1 MKFELLKSLKNKKNS
16 ILAIVFFLLC
26 TLQLFSAMRM
36 VGTFAINSENSIK
49 ENITIL
55 SEEIKTAKNDEQQA
69 SIDHK
74 TKQFIQEYIASTE
87 KMLNLLEKQL
97 DSLATK
103 NYKTYWNLESKKK
116 DILLN
121 SQSVQGQDSLQE
133 RIRLEN
139 DQLLITELNKRK
151 LDFEMDLGLPIRA
164 FPFLIGL
171 CQFLSSVLVII
182 LFIVLMGDSLSRDFE
197 NKSFYLYAPVLQ
209 GFKQLILKKNL
220 SNTFLSFALLLGSA
234 GLVFLVAGILNGF
247 NTGDYPLIIGNEQ
260 LGYST
265 ITVWELIFRF
275 IPYYLVVIFFLSS
288 FLTMISALVKKSLA
302 SIGIVIIS
310 YFGYTLVAQSELL
323 TNVKKFIPYSY
334 IDIFKVVTLQELQMP
349 QNVYLVGF
357 IILGACAMAFNYL
370 SAVFLNNVKIL
381 KRCNKFLG
389 LLNLQLKQNQQTR
402 FNVPS
407 RILSFS
413 ALTMHDKRCKLYKC
427 W

>member
-370 SAVFLNNVKIL
+370 SAVFLNNVKI
-381 KRCNKFLG
+381 FE
-389 LLNLQLKQNQQTR
+389 
-402 FNVPS
+402 
-407 RILSFS
+407 
-413 ALTMHDKRCKLYKC
+413 TM
-427 W
+427 

>member
-69 SIDHK
+69 SIDYK

-121 SQSVQGQDSLQE
+121 SQSVKGQDSLQE

-151 LDFEMDLGLPIRA
+151 LDFETDLGLPIRA

-370 SAVFLNNVKIL
+370 TAVFLNNVKI
-381 KRCNKFLG
+381 FE
-389 LLNLQLKQNQQTR
+389 
-402 FNVPS
+402 
-407 RILSFS
+407 
-413 ALTMHDKRCKLYKC
+413 TM
-427 W
+427 

>member
-151 LDFEMDLGLPIRA
+151 LDFETDLGLPIRA

-370 SAVFLNNVKIL
+370 KAVFLNNVKI
-381 KRCNKFLG
+381 FE
-389 LLNLQLKQNQQTR
+389 
-402 FNVPS
+402 
-407 RILSFS
+407 
-413 ALTMHDKRCKLYKC
+413 TM
-427 W
+427 

>member
-370 SAVFLNNVKIL
+370 TAVFLNNVKI
-381 KRCNKFLG
+381 FE
-389 LLNLQLKQNQQTR
+389 
-402 FNVPS
+402 
-407 RILSFS
+407 
-413 ALTMHDKRCKLYKC
+413 TM
-427 W
+427 

>member
-55 SEEIKTAKNDEQQA
+55 SEEISTAKNDEQQA

-151 LDFEMDLGLPIRA
+151 LDFETDLGLPIRA

-370 SAVFLNNVKIL
+370 TAVFLNNVKI
-381 KRCNKFLG
+381 FE
-389 LLNLQLKQNQQTR
+389 
-402 FNVPS
+402 
-407 RILSFS
+407 
-413 ALTMHDKRCKLYKC
+413 TM
-427 W
+427 

>member
-151 LDFEMDLGLPIRA
+151 LDFETDLGLPIRA

-171 CQFLSSVLVII
+171 CQFLSLVLVII

-370 SAVFLNNVKIL
+370 TAVFLNNVKI
-381 KRCNKFLG
+381 FE
-389 LLNLQLKQNQQTR
+389 
-402 FNVPS
+402 
-407 RILSFS
+407 
-413 ALTMHDKRCKLYKC
+413 TM
-427 W
+427 

>member
-87 KMLNLLEKQL
+87 KILNLLEKQL

-151 LDFEMDLGLPIRA
+151 LDFETDLGLPIRA

-265 ITVWELIFRF
+265 ITVWKLIFRF
-275 IPYYLVVIFFLSS
+275 IPYYLMVIFFLSS
-288 FLTMISALVKKSLA
+288 FLTMISALVKKSLT

-370 SAVFLNNVKIL
+370 TAVFLNNVKIFE
-381 KRCNKFLG
+381 R
-389 LLNLQLKQNQQTR
+389 
-402 FNVPS
+402 
-407 RILSFS
+407 
-413 ALTMHDKRCKLYKC
+413 M
-427 W
+427 

>member
-87 KMLNLLEKQL
+87 KILNLLEKQL

-151 LDFEMDLGLPIRA
+151 LDFETDLGLPIRA

-275 IPYYLVVIFFLSS
+275 IPYYLMVIFFLSS

-302 SIGIVIIS
+302 SIGIIIIS

-370 SAVFLNNVKIL
+370 TAVFLNNVKIFE
-381 KRCNKFLG
+381 R
-389 LLNLQLKQNQQTR
+389 
-402 FNVPS
+402 
-407 RILSFS
+407 
-413 ALTMHDKRCKLYKC
+413 M
-427 W
+427 

>member
-1 MKFELLKSLKNKKNS
+1 MKFESLKSLKNKKNS

-151 LDFEMDLGLPIRA
+151 LDFETDLGLPIRA
-164 FPFLIGL
+164 FP
-171 CQFLSSVLVII
+171 
-182 LFIVLMGDSLSRDFE
+182 
-197 NKSFYLYAPVLQ
+197 
-209 GFKQLILKKNL
+209 
-220 SNTFLSFALLLGSA
+220 
-234 GLVFLVAGILNGF
+234 
-247 NTGDYPLIIGNEQ
+247 
-260 LGYST
+260 
-265 ITVWELIFRF
+265 
-275 IPYYLVVIFFLSS
+275 
-288 FLTMISALVKKSLA
+288 
-302 SIGIVIIS
+302 
-310 YFGYTLVAQSELL
+310 
-323 TNVKKFIPYSY
+323 
-334 IDIFKVVTLQELQMP
+334 
-349 QNVYLVGF
+349 
-357 IILGACAMAFNYL
+357 
-370 SAVFLNNVKIL
+370 
-381 KRCNKFLG
+381 
-389 LLNLQLKQNQQTR
+389 
-402 FNVPS
+402 
-407 RILSFS
+407 
-413 ALTMHDKRCKLYKC
+413 
-427 W
+427 

>member
-69 SIDHK
+69 SIDYK

-151 LDFEMDLGLPIRA
+151 LDFETDLGLPIRA

-220 SNTFLSFALLLGSA
+220 SNTFLIFALLLGSA

-370 SAVFLNNVKIL
+370 TAVFLNNVKI
-381 KRCNKFLG
+381 FE
-389 LLNLQLKQNQQTR
+389 
-402 FNVPS
+402 
-407 RILSFS
+407 
-413 ALTMHDKRCKLYKC
+413 TM
-427 W
+427 

>member
-103 NYKTYWNLESKKK
+103 NYKTYWNLESNKK

-139 DQLLITELNKRK
+139 DRLLITELNKRK
-151 LDFEMDLGLPIRA
+151 LDFETDLGLPIRA

-182 LFIVLMGDSLSRDFE
+182 LVIILMGDSLSRDFE

-234 GLVFLVAGILNGF
+234 GLVFLLAGILNGF

-323 TNVKKFIPYSY
+323 TEVKKFIPYSY

-370 SAVFLNNVKIL
+370 TAIFLNNVKI
-381 KRCNKFLG
+381 FE
-389 LLNLQLKQNQQTR
+389 
-402 FNVPS
+402 
-407 RILSFS
+407 
-413 ALTMHDKRCKLYKC
+413 TM
-427 W
+427 

>member
-151 LDFEMDLGLPIRA
+151 LDFEMNLGLPIRA

-370 SAVFLNNVKIL
+370 SAVFLNNVKI
-381 KRCNKFLG
+381 FE
-389 LLNLQLKQNQQTR
+389 
-402 FNVPS
+402 
-407 RILSFS
+407 
-413 ALTMHDKRCKLYKC
+413 TM
-427 W
+427 

>member
-151 LDFEMDLGLPIRA
+151 LDFETDLGLPIRA

-182 LFIVLMGDSLSRDFE
+182 LFIVLMGDNLSRDFE

-370 SAVFLNNVKIL
+370 TAVFLNNVKI
-381 KRCNKFLG
+381 FE
-389 LLNLQLKQNQQTR
+389 
-402 FNVPS
+402 
-407 RILSFS
+407 
-413 ALTMHDKRCKLYKC
+413 TM
-427 W
+427 

>member
-151 LDFEMDLGLPIRA
+151 LDFEMDLGLPIRS

-370 SAVFLNNVKIL
+370 SAVFLNNVKI
-381 KRCNKFLG
+381 FE
-389 LLNLQLKQNQQTR
+389 
-402 FNVPS
+402 
-407 RILSFS
+407 
-413 ALTMHDKRCKLYKC
+413 TM
-427 W
+427 

>member
-151 LDFEMDLGLPIRA
+151 LDFETDLGLPIRA

-370 SAVFLNNVKIL
+370 TAVFLNNVKI
-381 KRCNKFLG
+381 FE
-389 LLNLQLKQNQQTR
+389 
-402 FNVPS
+402 
-407 RILSFS
+407 
-413 ALTMHDKRCKLYKC
+413 TM
-427 W
+427 

>member
-1 MKFELLKSLKNKKNS
+1 
-16 ILAIVFFLLC
+16 
-26 TLQLFSAMRM
+26 
-36 VGTFAINSENSIK
+36 
-49 ENITIL
+49 
-55 SEEIKTAKNDEQQA
+55 
-69 SIDHK
+69 
-74 TKQFIQEYIASTE
+74 
-87 KMLNLLEKQL
+87 
-97 DSLATK
+97 
-103 NYKTYWNLESKKK
+103 
-116 DILLN
+116 
-121 SQSVQGQDSLQE
+121 SLQE

-151 LDFEMDLGLPIRA
+151 LDFETDLGLPIRA

-370 SAVFLNNVKIL
+370 TAVFLNNVKI
-381 KRCNKFLG
+381 FE
-389 LLNLQLKQNQQTR
+389 
-402 FNVPS
+402 
-407 RILSFS
+407 
-413 ALTMHDKRCKLYKC
+413 TM
-427 W
+427 

>member
-69 SIDHK
+69 SIDYK

-151 LDFEMDLGLPIRA
+151 LDFETDLGLPIRA

-334 IDIFKVVTLQELQMP
+334 VDIFKVVTLQELQMP

-370 SAVFLNNVKIL
+370 TAVFLNNVKI
-381 KRCNKFLG
+381 FE
-389 LLNLQLKQNQQTR
+389 
-402 FNVPS
+402 
-407 RILSFS
+407 
-413 ALTMHDKRCKLYKC
+413 TM
-427 W
+427 

>member
-151 LDFEMDLGLPIRA
+151 LDFETDLGLPIRA
-164 FPFLIGL
+164 FPFLIGI

-370 SAVFLNNVKIL
+370 TAVFLNNVKI
-381 KRCNKFLG
+381 FE
-389 LLNLQLKQNQQTR
+389 
-402 FNVPS
+402 
-407 RILSFS
+407 
-413 ALTMHDKRCKLYKC
+413 TM
-427 W
+427 

>member
-1 MKFELLKSLKNKKNS
+1 
-16 ILAIVFFLLC
+16 
-26 TLQLFSAMRM
+26 MRM

-55 SEEIKTAKNDEQQA
+55 SEEVKTAKNDEQQV

-139 DQLLITELNKRK
+139 DRLLITELNKRK
-151 LDFEMDLGLPIRA
+151 LDFETDLGLPIRA

-182 LFIVLMGDSLSRDFE
+182 LVIILMGDSLSRDFE

-234 GLVFLVAGILNGF
+234 GLVFLLAGILNGF

-323 TNVKKFIPYSY
+323 TDVKKFIPYSY

-370 SAVFLNNVKIL
+370 TAIFLNNVKI
-381 KRCNKFLG
+381 FE
-389 LLNLQLKQNQQTR
+389 
-402 FNVPS
+402 
-407 RILSFS
+407 
-413 ALTMHDKRCKLYKC
+413 TM
-427 W
+427 

>member
-87 KMLNLLEKQL
+87 KILNLLEKQL

-151 LDFEMDLGLPIRA
+151 LDFETDLGLPIRA

-182 LFIVLMGDSLSRDFE
+182 LFIVLMSDSLSRDFE

-275 IPYYLVVIFFLSS
+275 IPYYLMVIFFLSS

-370 SAVFLNNVKIL
+370 TAVFLNNVKIFE
-381 KRCNKFLG
+381 R
-389 LLNLQLKQNQQTR
+389 
-402 FNVPS
+402 
-407 RILSFS
+407 
-413 ALTMHDKRCKLYKC
+413 M
-427 W
+427 

>member
-151 LDFEMDLGLPIRA
+151 LDFETDLGLPIRA

-182 LFIVLMGDSLSRDFE
+182 LFIVLMGDNLSRDFE

-220 SNTFLSFALLLGSA
+220 SNTFLSFALLLGSS

-334 IDIFKVVTLQELQMP
+334 IDIFKVVTLQELQTP

-370 SAVFLNNVKIL
+370 TAVFLNNVKI
-381 KRCNKFLG
+381 FE
-389 LLNLQLKQNQQTR
+389 
-402 FNVPS
+402 
-407 RILSFS
+407 
-413 ALTMHDKRCKLYKC
+413 TM
-427 W
+427 

>member
-151 LDFEMDLGLPIRA
+151 LDFETDLGLPIRA

-197 NKSFYLYAPVLQ
+197 NKSFYLYAPVWQ

-288 FLTMISALVKKSLA
+288 FLTMISALAKKSLA

-370 SAVFLNNVKIL
+370 TAVFLNNVKI
-381 KRCNKFLG
+381 FE
-389 LLNLQLKQNQQTR
+389 
-402 FNVPS
+402 
-407 RILSFS
+407 
-413 ALTMHDKRCKLYKC
+413 TM
-427 W
+427 

>member
-139 DQLLITELNKRK
+139 DRLLITELNKRK
-151 LDFEMDLGLPIRA
+151 LDFETDLGLPIRA

-182 LFIVLMGDSLSRDFE
+182 LVIILMGDSLSRDFE

-234 GLVFLVAGILNGF
+234 GLVFLLAGILNGF

-323 TNVKKFIPYSY
+323 TEVKKFIPYSY

-370 SAVFLNNVKIL
+370 TAIFLNNVKI
-381 KRCNKFLG
+381 FE
-389 LLNLQLKQNQQTR
+389 
-402 FNVPS
+402 
-407 RILSFS
+407 
-413 ALTMHDKRCKLYKC
+413 TM
-427 W
+427 

>member
-87 KMLNLLEKQL
+87 KILNLLEKQL

-151 LDFEMDLGLPIRA
+151 LDFETDLGLPIRA

-171 CQFLSSVLVII
+171 FQFLSSVLVII

-275 IPYYLVVIFFLSS
+275 IPYYLMVIFFLSS

-370 SAVFLNNVKIL
+370 TAVFLNNVKIFE
-381 KRCNKFLG
+381 R
-389 LLNLQLKQNQQTR
+389 
-402 FNVPS
+402 
-407 RILSFS
+407 
-413 ALTMHDKRCKLYKC
+413 M
-427 W
+427 

>member
-151 LDFEMDLGLPIRA
+151 LDFETDLGLPIRA

-197 NKSFYLYAPVLQ
+197 NKSFYLYDPVLQ

-370 SAVFLNNVKIL
+370 TAVFLNNVKI
-381 KRCNKFLG
+381 FE
-389 LLNLQLKQNQQTR
+389 
-402 FNVPS
+402 
-407 RILSFS
+407 
-413 ALTMHDKRCKLYKC
+413 TM
-427 W
+427 

>member
-1 MKFELLKSLKNKKNS
+1 MKFELLKSLENKKNS

-151 LDFEMDLGLPIRA
+151 LDFETDLGLPIRA

-370 SAVFLNNVKIL
+370 TAVFLNNVKI
-381 KRCNKFLG
+381 FE
-389 LLNLQLKQNQQTR
+389 
-402 FNVPS
+402 
-407 RILSFS
+407 
-413 ALTMHDKRCKLYKC
+413 TM
-427 W
+427 

>member
-1 MKFELLKSLKNKKNS
+1 MKFELLKCLKNKKNT
-16 ILAIVFFLLC
+16 ILAIIFFLLC

-36 VGTFAINSENSIK
+36 VGTFATNSENSIK

-55 SEEIKTAKNDEQQA
+55 SEEVKTAKNDEQQA

-139 DQLLITELNKRK
+139 DRLLITELNKRK
-151 LDFEMDLGLPIRA
+151 LDFETDLGLPIRA

-182 LFIVLMGDSLSRDFE
+182 LVIILMGDSLSRDFE

-234 GLVFLVAGILNGF
+234 GLVFLLAGILNGF

-323 TNVKKFIPYSY
+323 TDVKKFIPYSY

-370 SAVFLNNVKIL
+370 TAILLNNVKI
-381 KRCNKFLG
+381 FE
-389 LLNLQLKQNQQTR
+389 
-402 FNVPS
+402 
-407 RILSFS
+407 
-413 ALTMHDKRCKLYKC
+413 TM
-427 W
+427 

>member
-151 LDFEMDLGLPIRA
+151 LDFETDLGLPIRA

-323 TNVKKFIPYSY
+323 TEVKKFIPYSY

-370 SAVFLNNVKIL
+370 TAIFLNNVKI
-381 KRCNKFLG
+381 FE
-389 LLNLQLKQNQQTR
+389 
-402 FNVPS
+402 
-407 RILSFS
+407 
-413 ALTMHDKRCKLYKC
+413 TM
-427 W
+427 

>member
-36 VGTFAINSENSIK
+36 VGTFAINSENIIK

-182 LFIVLMGDSLSRDFE
+182 LFIVLMGDSLLRDFE

-370 SAVFLNNVKIL
+370 SAVFLNNVKI
-381 KRCNKFLG
+381 FE
-389 LLNLQLKQNQQTR
+389 
-402 FNVPS
+402 
-407 RILSFS
+407 
-413 ALTMHDKRCKLYKC
+413 TM
-427 W
+427 

>member
-69 SIDHK
+69 SIDYK

-151 LDFEMDLGLPIRA
+151 LDFETDLGLPIRA

-370 SAVFLNNVKIL
+370 TAVFLNNVKI
-381 KRCNKFLG
+381 FE
-389 LLNLQLKQNQQTR
+389 
-402 FNVPS
+402 
-407 RILSFS
+407 
-413 ALTMHDKRCKLYKC
+413 TM
-427 W
+427 

>member
-151 LDFEMDLGLPIRA
+151 LDFETDLGLPIRA

-310 YFGYTLVAQSELL
+310 YFGYTLVEQSELL

-370 SAVFLNNVKIL
+370 TAVFLNNVKI
-381 KRCNKFLG
+381 FE
-389 LLNLQLKQNQQTR
+389 
-402 FNVPS
+402 
-407 RILSFS
+407 
-413 ALTMHDKRCKLYKC
+413 TM
-427 W
+427 

>member
-151 LDFEMDLGLPIRA
+151 LDFETDLGLPIRA

-370 SAVFLNNVKIL
+370 SAVFLNNVKI
-381 KRCNKFLG
+381 FE
-389 LLNLQLKQNQQTR
+389 
-402 FNVPS
+402 
-407 RILSFS
+407 
-413 ALTMHDKRCKLYKC
+413 TM
-427 W
+427 

>member
-133 RIRLEN
+133 RIHLEN

-151 LDFEMDLGLPIRA
+151 LDFETDLGLPIRA

-370 SAVFLNNVKIL
+370 TAVFLNNVKI
-381 KRCNKFLG
+381 FE
-389 LLNLQLKQNQQTR
+389 
-402 FNVPS
+402 
-407 RILSFS
+407 
-413 ALTMHDKRCKLYKC
+413 TM
-427 W
+427 

>member
-151 LDFEMDLGLPIRA
+151 LDFETDLGLPIRA

-220 SNTFLSFALLLGSA
+220 SNTFLSFALLLGSV
-234 GLVFLVAGILNGF
+234 GLVFLVVGILNGF

-275 IPYYLVVIFFLSS
+275 IPYYLMAIFFLSS

-370 SAVFLNNVKIL
+370 TAVFLNNVKI
-381 KRCNKFLG
+381 FE
-389 LLNLQLKQNQQTR
+389 
-402 FNVPS
+402 
-407 RILSFS
+407 
-413 ALTMHDKRCKLYKC
+413 TM
-427 W
+427 

>member
-151 LDFEMDLGLPIRA
+151 LDFETDLGLPIRA

-220 SNTFLSFALLLGSA
+220 SNTFLSFALLLGSV

-275 IPYYLVVIFFLSS
+275 IPYYLMAIFFLSS

-370 SAVFLNNVKIL
+370 TAVFLNNVKI
-381 KRCNKFLG
+381 FE
-389 LLNLQLKQNQQTR
+389 
-402 FNVPS
+402 
-407 RILSFS
+407 
-413 ALTMHDKRCKLYKC
+413 TM
-427 W
+427 

>member
-87 KMLNLLEKQL
+87 KILNLLEKQL

-151 LDFEMDLGLPIRA
+151 LDFETDLGLPIRA

-265 ITVWELIFRF
+265 IIVWELIFRF
-275 IPYYLVVIFFLSS
+275 IPYYLMVIFFLSS

-370 SAVFLNNVKIL
+370 TAVFLNNVKIFE
-381 KRCNKFLG
+381 R
-389 LLNLQLKQNQQTR
+389 
-402 FNVPS
+402 
-407 RILSFS
+407 
-413 ALTMHDKRCKLYKC
+413 M
-427 W
+427 